1 MTSSQNKIKILS
13 ELWMTYRDDEG
24 FEEFVEYNDI
34 GLPLSYF
41 IHAEIVLPSPR
52 ADMYIS
58 ETFDM
63 LLASLGLE
71 DDEKGF
77 ESLEDMLVEAAQ

>member
-1 MTSSQNKIKILS
+1 MTTAENKLKILS
-13 ELWMTYRDDEG
+13 EIWLDYRDDDS
-24 FEEFVEYNDI
+24 FAEFVDYNDI

-41 IHAEIVLPSPR
+41 IYTEIVSPSPR

-58 ETFDM
+58 ETFDL

-71 DDEKGF
+71 DDNFNSF
-77 ESLEDMLVEAAQ
+77 EEMLNRAAQ

>member
-1 MTSSQNKIKILS
+1 MTTAENKLKILS
-13 ELWMTYRDDEG
+13 EIWLDYRDDDS
-24 FEEFVEYNDI
+24 FAEFVDYNDI

-41 IHAEIVLPSPR
+41 IYTEIVSPSPR

-58 ETFDM
+58 ETFDL

-71 DDEKGF
+71 DDSFNSF
-77 ESLEDMLVEAAQ
+77 EEMLNRAAQ

>member
-1 MTSSQNKIKILS
+1 MTTAENKLKILS
-13 ELWMTYRDDEG
+13 EIWLDYRDDDS
-24 FEEFVEYNDI
+24 FAEFVDYNDI

-41 IHAEIVLPSPR
+41 IYTEIVSPSPR

-58 ETFDM
+58 ETFDL

-71 DDEKGF
+71 DEGF
-77 ESLEDMLVEAAQ
+77 ETFDEMLAKAAM